1 MAISRR
7 GFLKAAGAGAAGL
20 ALPGWAPT
28 VRSRELA
35 TRVLG
40 RTGAKVTV
48 LGLGTAPAGEKP
60 LPVEEGA
67 RIFGEVLDRGVTYV
81 DTARVYNK
89 AEEMLGEILPKRRD
103 KLFVA
108 TKVSVDT
115 AEGAEKSL
123 ETSLRLLKIDHVD
136 LVHIH
141 NVGSRNI
148 DRVLAKDGA
157 LEYLVG
163 QKGKKTRFVGCTG
176 HSKAS
181 NFLRLLET
189 DQIDVVQ
196 CVMNYADRN
205 VYNFEE
211 KVLPAA
217 RKRRCGIVA
226 MKVYVGIKGGFRNH
240 RNAGVGCVTTE
251 EWMPPAIA
259 YALDLEGVGTAL
271 VGPFT
276 VEQGIQNVEFAGR
289 YEPLA
294 AEKRSALLEL
304 GKKLV
309 AEGLGPRYG
318 PAD

>member
-1 MAISRR
+1 MDFSRR
-7 GFLKAAGAGAAGL
+7 AFLKAAGAAGL
-20 ALPGWAPT
+20 ASPAWVAPA
-28 VRSRELA
+28 RSRELA
-35 TRVLG
+35 TRILG

-60 LPVEEGA
+60 LPIEEGA

-115 AEGAEKSL
+115 AEAAEKSL
-123 ETSLRLLKIDHVD
+123 ETSLRLLKIEQAD

-141 NVGSRNI
+141 NVGSRSI
-148 DRVLAKDGA
+148 DKVLGKGGA

-189 DQIDVVQ
+189 GQIDVVQ

-211 KVLPAA
+211 KVLPLA
-217 RKRRCGIVA
+217 RKHKCGIVA

-240 RNAGVGCVTTE
+240 RNAGVGCVTAE
-251 EWMPPAIA
+251 EWMPSAIA

-276 VEQGIQNVEFAGR
+276 VEQGVQNVEFAGR
-289 YEPLA
+289 YAPLPE
-294 AEKRSALLEL
+294 EKRAALLEH

-309 AEGLGPRYG
+309 EGGLGPRYG
-318 PAD
+318 AVE

>member
-1 MAISRR
+1 MERWSRR
-7 GFLKAAGAGAAGL
+7 DFLGAGAAVLG
-20 ALPGWAPT
+20 GWPPPAGEG
-28 VRSRELA
+28 ELA
-35 TRVLG
+35 VRTLG

-89 AEEMLGEILPKRRD
+89 AEEMLGEVLPGRRD
-103 KLFVA
+103 RLFVA

-123 ETSLRLLKIDHVD
+123 ETSLRLLKTDHVD
-136 LVHIH
+136 LVHLH
-141 NVGSRNI
+141 NVGSRNV
-148 DRVLAKDGA
+148 DRVLGEDGA

-176 HSKAS
+176 HSRAS
-181 NFLRLLET
+181 HFARLIET
-189 DQIDVVQ
+189 GQIDVVQ
-196 CVMNYADRN
+196 CVLNYADRN
-205 VYNFEE
+205 VYNFEK
-211 KVLPAA
+211 KVLPLA
-217 RKRRCGIVA
+217 RKHRCGIVA

-240 RNAGVGCVTTE
+240 RNAGVGCVTPE
-251 EWMPPAIA
+251 ERMPAALA
-259 YALDLEGVGTAL
+259 YALDLEGVSTAL

-276 VEQGIQNVEFAGR
+276 VEQGVRNVEIARG
-289 YEPLA
+289 YTPLDPERR
-294 AEKRSALLEL
+294 AELLEY

>member
-1 MAISRR
+1 MNFSRR
-7 GFLKAAGAGAAGL
+7 SFLKAAGAGAAGL
-20 ALPGWAPT
+20 AWPGWTPA
-28 VRSRELA
+28 VRTRDLA

-60 LPVEEGA
+60 LPVDEGA

-89 AEEMLGEILPKRRD
+89 AEEMLGQILPKRRD

-115 AEGAEKSL
+115 AEAAEKSL
-123 ETSLRLLKIDHVD
+123 ETSLRLLKIEQVD

-148 DRVLAKDGA
+148 DKVLAKDGA

-217 RKRRCGIVA
+217 RKHKCGIVA
-226 MKVYVGIKGGFRNH
+226 MKVYVGIRGGFKNH

-251 EWMPPAIA
+251 EWMPSAIS

-289 YEPLA
+289 YAPLTE
-294 AEKRSALLEL
+294 EKRAALLEL
-304 GKKLV
+304 GKRL
-309 AEGLGPRYG
+309 AADGLGPRYG
-318 PAD
+318 PVD

>member
-1 MAISRR
+1 MNFSRR
-7 GFLKAAGAGAAGL
+7 SFLKAAGAGAAGL
-20 ALPGWAPT
+20 AWPGWAPA
-28 VRSRELA
+28 VRTRDLA

-60 LPVEEGA
+60 LPVDEGA

-89 AEEMLGEILPKRRD
+89 AEEMLGQILPKRRD

-115 AEGAEKSL
+115 AEAAEKSL
-123 ETSLRLLKIDHVD
+123 ETSLRLLKIEQVD

-148 DRVLAKDGA
+148 DKVLAKDGA

-217 RKRRCGIVA
+217 RKHKCGIVA
-226 MKVYVGIKGGFRNH
+226 MKVYVGIRGGFKNH

-251 EWMPPAIA
+251 EWMPSAIS

-289 YEPLA
+289 YAPLTE
-294 AEKRSALLEL
+294 EKRAALLEL
-304 GKKLV
+304 GKRL
-309 AEGLGPRYG
+309 AADGLGPRYG
-318 PAD
+318 PVD